1 MAAFLKAHHL
11 LIFVTSLR
19 EGSLVKVAT
28 KGCIRITCYISN
40 FLDSN
45 SSSDNHKIPDISPH
59 VRGTVPL
66 QANVVRWMG
75 IVSQVGTRCLRF
87 SSNFGTVQQD
97 ISFVYSLVP
106 RYRQVEPFIYRGWP
120 AISKVGMVLIR
131 IQRFTFDFEM
141 IADKQNWTRNER
153 EYNNLIRL
161 ANRIKYAQ
169 LLFG

>member
-1 MAAFLKAHHL
+1 MAAFLKAHDL
-11 LIFVTSLR
+11 LIPVTSPW

-28 KGCIRITCYISN
+28 KWCIRITCHISN

-106 RYRQVEPFIYRGWP
+106 RYRQVEPFIYRGCP

-141 IADKQNWTRNER
+141 IAHKQNWNRNER